1 MTVKYT
7 LSLLGLVVVVAGCG
21 QPVGT
26 TPSANERPQ
35 PAPAQIAGTPV
46 NVTMKEWSITVSPA
60 SAPAGNVTLKMRNE
74 GAQPHGVYIDGPG
87 VQRKAPLTHPGDT
100 IELTVDMPAGEF
112 NLVDFVKN
120 NESAHNMTATIT
132 VK

>member
-1 MTVKYT
+1 MTVRST
-7 LSLLGLVVVVAGCG
+7 LSLLGVVVAVAGCG
-21 QPVGT
+21 KPVGT
-26 TPSANERPQ
+26 TPSANERTQ

-60 SAPAGNVTLKMRNE
+60 SVKAGNVTLKMRNE
-74 GAQPHGVYIDGPG
+74 GAQPHGIYIDGPG
-87 VQRKAPLTHPGDT
+87 VQRKAPLTDPGDT
-100 IELTVDMPAGEF
+100 TELTLDMPTGEF

-120 NESAHNMTATIT
+120 NESKHNMTATLT